1 MLEKRWSYEGGTAVD
16 TRDSDTT
23 RLDVREL
30 VRRAGGRRPG
40 ARGVELSERD
50 VICATALAAHQSS
63 AQAPSVLDVDATSLR
78 IPRVK
83 VSSET
88 STEPKWTPPV
98 LLPVDEPLS
107 PEASIA
113 ATVKADLRDQ
123 LRRDR
128 RAPRRRLL
136 AGVLALGLTG
146 LLGGG
151 LFFTLTELGD
161 AGLAADAAPVAAA
174 AVPDP
179 ALLPADGLEGPAPPA
194 APVAE
199 EAVLPHVEGV
209 LDITGATFREDL
221 AGEPG
226 EPATSF
232 VSGKTIALWLD
243 FEYMERDSDD
253 ALGVAWFR
261 DTTELGRSEFDLTAG
276 PQSTSVPGPVLD
288 QPGAYRAEVLLNG
301 QVLTTL
307 PVDVTAP

>member
-1 MLEKRWSYEGGTAVD
+1 MLERRWSYEGGTAVD

-30 VRRAGGRRPG
+30 VRKAGGRRAA

-78 IPRVK
+78 MPRVK
-83 VSSET
+83 VPRDLPE
-88 STEPKWTPPV
+88 EPQWTPPV
-98 LLPVDEPLS
+98 LLAVDEPLAL
-107 PEASIA
+107 EASTSA
-113 ATVKADLRDQ
+113 AAKADLRDQ

-128 RAPRRRLL
+128 REPRRRLI

-151 LFFTLTELGD
+151 LYFTFTERGD

-179 ALLPADGLEGPAPPA
+179 ALLPADGLEGPVPPA
-194 APVAE
+194 APDAE
-199 EAVLPHVEGV
+199 EAVVVEGV
-209 LDITGATFREDL
+209 IDITGTTLAEDL

-226 EPATSF
+226 APATSF
-232 VSGKTIALWLD
+232 PTGKTIAMWLD
-243 FEYMERDSDD
+243 FESVERDAAD

-261 DTTELGRSEFDLTAG
+261 DTTELTRSEFPLTPG

-301 QVLTTL
+301 QVLTTV
-307 PVDVTAP
+307 PFDVTAP

>member
-30 VRRAGGRRPG
+30 VRKAGGRRPG
-40 ARGVELSERD
+40 GRGVELSERD

-78 IPRVK
+78 LTRVK
-83 VSSET
+83 VPRESPA
-88 STEPKWTPPV
+88 EPQWTPPV
-98 LLPVDEPLS
+98 LLPVDEPLAL
-107 PEASIA
+107 EASTSA
-113 ATVKADLRDQ
+113 AAAKADLRDQ

-128 RAPRRRLL
+128 RGPRRRAL
-136 AGVLALGLTG
+136 AGALALGLTG
-146 LLGGG
+146 LLAGG
-151 LFFTLTELGD
+151 LFFTLTERGD
-161 AGLAADAAPVAAA
+161 AGLVADAAPVVAAA

-179 ALLPADGLEGPAPPA
+179 ALLPADGLEGPAAPA
-194 APVAE
+194 AE
-199 EAVLPHVEGV
+199 EAVLAHVEGV

-221 AGEPG
+221 AGTPG

-232 VSGKTIALWLD
+232 AAGKTIAMQLD
-243 FEYMERDSDD
+243 FEYVERDAGD

-261 DTTELGRSEFDLTAG
+261 DTSELERSEFGLTAG

-288 QPGAYRAEVLLNG
+288 QPGAYRAEVLLNDE
-301 QVLTTL
+301 VLTTV
-307 PVDVTAP
+307 PFDVTAP